1 MVPFTLDNVQNNR
14 TSHKTWRTQ
23 PDSDAAAMLHT
34 EPQRLYLGA
43 AAETDRDIIHTTGQ
57 DARFPL
63 TDASPFAG
71 EGCSASPCS
80 NVAPP
85 PSTHSNTHTHAPG
98 PTYHETMP
106 AAEVNHIRRP
116 LPQLIR
122 YSPLAVSEGDP
133 ASCARLCIHSVTMR
147 AARGSSTAQARVRGG
162 GPAASF

>member
-14 TSHKTWRTQ
+14 TSHKTSRTQ
-23 PDSDAAAMLHT
+23 PDGDVAH
-34 EPQRLYLGA
+34 GA
-43 AAETDRDIIHTTGQ
+43 AAFVPRSRGGDRPRHNPHDWTG
-57 DARFPL
+57 REI
-63 TDASPFAG
+63 SPNRCFALRWRRMLSLPVQQRG
-71 EGCSASPCS
+71 TAAE
-80 NVAPP
+80 
-85 PSTHSNTHTHAPG
+85 HSLKHTHAPG